1 MSQKKQS
8 AEWIIARVEEYIE
21 GKGSYSEISRSNGI
35 GETTLKRWVSKYR
48 ARGAEAF
55 AEKSGNARYSK
66 EFKRECVEAV
76 IRGEGSINEI
86 TAKYNISH
94 RCVLSRWITER
105 C

>member
-48 ARGAEAF
+48 A
-55 AEKSGNARYSK
+55 
-66 EFKRECVEAV
+66 
-76 IRGEGSINEI
+76 
-86 TAKYNISH
+86 
-94 RCVLSRWITER
+94 
-105 C
+105 